1 MQAVAGRCS
10 RAQPFTSSRPVVAR
24 LHSGAVV
31 RRPARPSQNVAA
43 NAVVSESG
51 AVDVEQYEDELDLPM
66 TAGTPLAPAGDK
78 VRLRIRMR
86 SYEVKLL
93 EDCITQIQTVADATG
108 AVFKGP
114 VMLPTKKR
122 VYCVLRSP
130 HVNKDAREHFEI
142 RTHHRLVD
150 LKNLSAE
157 TVSMMMQWVPPSGVE
172 VECSIA

>member
-1 MQAVAGRCS
+1 MQALAKRCTS
-10 RAQPFTSSRPVVAR
+10 RAQPFTSSSRPVVAR
-24 LHSGAVV
+24 LQTGAIARISS
-31 RRPARPSQNVAA
+31 RRAQSVLASAA
-43 NAVVSESG
+43 AAD
-51 AVDVEQYEDELDLPM
+51 AVDVEQYEDELDLPLA
-66 TAGTPLAPAGDK
+66 AGTPLAAAGDK

-93 EDCITQIQTVADATG
+93 EESVAQVQAVAEATG
-108 AVFKGP
+108 ALFKGP
-114 VMLPTKKR
+114 VMLPTKRR

-142 RTHHRLVD
+142 RSHHRLVD

>member
-1 MQAVAGRCS
+1 MQALASRCS
-10 RAQPFTSSRPVVAR
+10 RAQPFTSSRPVAAR
-24 LHSGAVV
+24 LQCGALA
-31 RRPARPSQNVAA
+31 RPAARRAQPVLVRAA
-43 NAVVSESG
+43 
-51 AVDVEQYEDELDLPM
+51 AVDDVDVDQYADELDLPLA
-66 TAGTPLAPAGDK
+66 AGAELEMASEK

-86 SYEVKLL
+86 SYEVGLL
-93 EDCITQIQTVADATG
+93 NDCIQQIQTVADATG
-108 AVFKGP
+108 ALFKGP
-114 VMLPTKKR
+114 IMLPTKKK

-157 TVSMMMQWVPPSGVE
+157 TVSMMMTWVPPSGVD

>member
-1 MQAVAGRCS
+1 MQALASRCS

-24 LHSGAVV
+24 LQSGAVA
-31 RRPARPSQNVAA
+31 RRVARPSQSFVTKSAVADA
-43 NAVVSESG
+43 G
-51 AVDVEQYEDELDLPM
+51 AVDVEQYEDELDVPI
-66 TAGTPLAPAGDK
+66 TGGAALAPAGDK

-93 EDCITQIQTVADATG
+93 EDCIAQIQTVADATG
-108 AVFKGP
+108 AAFKGP